1 MHTVFGGAAKR
12 MSAGRGVTIRRE
24 ASMILRRTVSKR
36 LPRIH
41 LGMATNAP
49 VIRAKGKPP

>member
-1 MHTVFGGAAKR
+1 MHTVFGGGAKR